1 MSVTRS
7 STVAEIIRAV
17 AIVIMLIAVARIA
30 FAHHSRAAIYDLN
43 SMTEIEGEVTR
54 ILWRNPHIRFWL
66 ESDIAGEPVL
76 YEIESTPPGT
86 LERHGISPEI
96 LSVGQTIRVAGTPG
110 RFNVYAMEAK
120 NILLPDGREVL
131 IQRDSEPRW
140 SAPTIGW
147 VSENL
152 GGVRIDAAA
161 ARAEGIFRVWSRDED
176 SSFRVRE
183 GSGLSLVGLPD
194 YPLTTAARL
203 ARQNFDPVADN
214 PIPGCTP
221 KGMPYIMGQPYPIE
235 FIDEGER
242 ILMRIEEY
250 DLTRVIHVID
260 EPTPSA
266 STPLGHS
273 VGRWDKDRLLVSTDA
288 ILAPQYIAGIPLT
301 DYAKV
306 EERFEL
312 SEDQIRLL
320 YLLTVTDPATFNEPV
335 KREKYWV
342 WKPGVEIK
350 PYECVVEE

>member
-1 MSVTRS
+1 MSTL
-7 STVAEIIRAV
+7 ENIIRSVAIAITLLAV
-17 AIVIMLIAVARIA
+17 APILS
-30 FAHHSRAAIYDLN
+30 AHHSRAAIYDIN
-43 SMTEIEGEVTR
+43 SITEIEGRVTR

-66 ESDIAGEPVL
+66 ESEIAGEPVI

-96 LSVGQTIRVAGTPG
+96 LSIGQTIRIAGTPG
-110 RFNVYAMEAK
+110 RFNTYAMEAK

-147 VSENL
+147 TSEDL
-152 GGVRIDAAA
+152 SGARINTAV

-183 GSGLSLVGLPD
+183 GSSLSLVGLSD
-194 YPLTTAARL
+194 YPLTATARQM
-203 ARQNFDPVADN
+203 RQNFDPIADN

-235 FIDEGER
+235 FINDSGR

-250 DLTRVIHVID
+250 DLVRVIHLID
-260 EPTPSA
+260 EPGPSA
-266 STPLGHS
+266 ATPLGYS
-273 VGRWDKDRLLVSTDA
+273 VGRWDGGRLFVSTSA

-301 DYAKV
+301 DSAQV

-312 SEDQIRLL
+312 SEDQTRLR
-320 YLLTVTDPATFNEPV
+320 YLLKVTDPGTFTDSVE
-335 KREKYWV
+335 REKYWT

-350 PYECVVEE
+350 PYECTIE